1 MPVPCSSCA
10 VKPTMGG
17 ALILLALVLATVL
30 WADPTSSAVWLTLF
44 VTAAYGGIGYVD
56 DAGNVRAYGAAKV
69 RRALQALA
77 EAKLAVHE
85 GAYRT
90 SVYRLPD

>member
-1 MPVPCSSCA
+1 MPSKISTRQRPISAEDFALLVQKKLTK
-10 VKPTMGG
+10 KPKNSIEI
-17 ALILLALVLATVL
+17 ARQL
-30 WADPTSSAVWLTLF
+30 
-44 VTAAYGGIGYVD
+44 GYVD